1 MLKRDTLTRTI
12 NKKTGSQFNE
22 CRLAHKSCPI
32 LIYVTVMVMCLG
44 VLLFIVPDTA
54 SAGEVYGNIE
64 CSGCSSRILLIFKR
78 GGRVI
83 KEVRAD
89 GRSYR
94 VYLSPGK
101 YDVEIKSNG
110 MSGSYTVRSLSVRNR
125 QDINISL
132 NPNSGQ

>member
-1 MLKRDTLTRTI
+1 MHRRNTYTRSI
-12 NKKTGSQFNE
+12 NEKTGSQFNE
-22 CRLAHKSCPI
+22 SRLAHKSCPI
-32 LIYVTVMVMCLG
+32 LIYVAVMVMYLCG
-44 VLLFIVPDTA
+44 LLFIVPDTA
-54 SAGEVYGNIE
+54 NAGEVYGKIK
-64 CSGCSSRILLIFKR
+64 CSNCSSRILLIFKR
-78 GGRVI
+78 GDRVI

-89 GRSYR
+89 GGSYR